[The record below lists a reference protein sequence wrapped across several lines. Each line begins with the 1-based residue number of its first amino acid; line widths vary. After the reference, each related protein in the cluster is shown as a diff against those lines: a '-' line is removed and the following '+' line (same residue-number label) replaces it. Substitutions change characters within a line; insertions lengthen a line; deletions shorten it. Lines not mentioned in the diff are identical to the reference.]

1 LNKDRALHYVDR
13 VEQESPHKSRVA
25 ILRPEI
31 LGSLGVL
38 ALSLLL
44 GLAALYF
51 IALAHR
57 SEQRGA
63 LAEFAQMLREEE
75 IGSREHLRYHFLN
88 AESDVV
94 AVGDQLGPGD
104 GCPQFLSS
112 KIREWHPDF
121 DLPPAQDTIR
131 RFCENRGT
139 HVEIEPL
146 GQLNVVLA
154 LRPVHLENGTGAD
167 IVTIAV
173 EPVPSPRIVREY
185 PQLLTLVILVSLLW
199 AVLAFRW
206 IRAKSRQLRDLARRA
221 DIDGLTGAL
230 RRESFSENLEL
241 AIKQA
246 LATATPLCIAVLDL
260 DNLKPIND
268 RHGHATG
275 DDTLQ
280 QLVHI
285 ARAHLRTA
293 DLIGRLGGDEFA
305 VLLAGAT
312 GTAAVAIAE
321 NIRGAFAHISR
332 VGATVS
338 IGIAEL
344 RPDDDAE
351 RIIRRAD
358 ERMYA
363 AKAKRNAVAPP

>member
-1 LNKDRALHYVDR
+1 
-13 VEQESPHKSRVA
+13 VEQQSPRKSAVT
-25 ILRPEI
+25 IIGPEV
-31 LGSLGVL
+31 LGSLAVF
-38 ALSLLL
+38 AVSLLI
-44 GLAALYF
+44 GIAALYF

-57 SEQRGA
+57 NEQRGA
-63 LAEFAQMLREEE
+63 LADFSQMLGDEQLGAMQSENV
-75 IGSREHLRYHFLN
+75 RYRFLD
-88 AESDVV
+88 AASDVV
-94 AVGDQLGPGD
+94 AVGDRLAPGD
-104 GCPQFLSS
+104 TCLQFLGG
-112 KIREWHPDF
+112 KIRELHPDF
-121 DLPPAQDTIR
+121 DLLSAQDTIR
-131 RFCENRGT
+131 RFCENRGA

-167 IVTIAV
+167 IVTFAV
-173 EPVPSPRIVREY
+173 APVPSPLVVREY
-185 PQLLTLVILVSLLW
+185 PRLLTSVILVSLLW
-199 AVLAFRW
+199 AGLAFRW
-206 IRAKSRQLRDLARRA
+206 IRANRRQLRDLAKRA
-221 DIDGLTGAL
+221 AIDGLTGAL

-246 LATATPLCIAVLDL
+246 LATSTPLCIAVLDL

-268 RHGHATG
+268 SHGHATG

-280 QLVHI
+280 LLVKI
-285 ARAHLRTA
+285 ARAHLRTV

-305 VLLAGAT
+305 VLLSGAT

-321 NIRGAFAHISR
+321 TIRVAFAQASPM
-332 VGATVS
+332 GATVS

-344 RPDDDAE
+344 RLDDDAE

-363 AKAKRNAVAPP
+363 AKVTRNAVASP